1 MQEFQQTKLR
11 GKDTRKR
18 ACGSIGFIGRAFT
31 HKREHASHL
40 PFVRHYMLDRTSN
53 EGMKKEIFMVRL
65 CCDSKPEGFKG
76 HLKIRCNKCAV
87 SFDVHRRIPF
97 VLYAEAGAF
106 GRGAK
111 PMKRRMVRSGK
122 WKGAEERGKS
132 ASATILEN
140 YSTRLEGL
148 WLGNDI
154 EHTDNIHS

>member
-1 MQEFQQTKLR
+1 MEGEKKEEKKKNT
-11 GKDTRKR
+11 
-18 ACGSIGFIGRAFT
+18 
-31 HKREHASHL
+31 
-40 PFVRHYMLDRTSN
+40 
-53 EGMKKEIFMVRL
+53 EGMK
-65 CCDSKPEGFKG
+65 
-76 HLKIRCNKCAV
+76 A
-87 SFDVHRRIPF
+87 
-97 VLYAEAGAF
+97 AAF